1 LKEKVDRRKEVAIA
15 ATLTMTAV
23 FGYALMY
30 SFGLVK

>member
-1 LKEKVDRRKEVAIA
+1 LKEKVDRRKEVVIA